1 MNPEVAARQW
11 NLDGDIERI
20 ATGRINAAFLVGG
33 THVLQ
38 RINGD
43 IFPDPRALLR
53 NAEKIAAVAG
63 KLIVRHLPSKHGE
76 PCWSD
81 QDGEVWRVY
90 PHVPSRNFDTL
101 PDALLNPVGTIFGD
115 LLSRLRA
122 LDGELETSIPGF
134 HDIQTY
140 LNYLDAT
147 RSSSGDADA
156 ELEYVDLRR
165 QRLVVSEEKSQ
176 IIHGDCKVNN
186 VLFDPTTDKAIKVV
200 DLDTLMRGS
209 ASWDFGDLIRSI
221 SAGPEELT
229 PDARINI
236 ARVEAVARGFLS
248 AYGPV
253 SDVEEY
259 AAAPAHMSFML
270 GTRFLTDHFDGD
282 RYFGATRRGEN
293 LERARAQFELT
304 RQFDRSVERL
314 CEILAHAMR

>member
-11 NLDGDIERI
+11 NLGGEIERI
-20 ATGRINAAFLVGG
+20 TGGRINATFLVGG
-33 THVLQ
+33 THLLQ

-63 KLIVRHLPSKHGE
+63 ELIVQHLPSKHGE

-90 PHVPSRNFDTL
+90 PHVRSRNFDAL
-101 PDALLNPVGTIFGD
+101 PDSLLNPLGTIFGD
-115 LLSRLRA
+115 LLSRLRS

-140 LNYLDAT
+140 LNYLDAAP
-147 RSSSGDADA
+147 SSGDADA
-156 ELEYVDLRR
+156 ELAYVDLRR
-165 QRLVVSEEKSQ
+165 QRLMVSQEKSQ

-186 VLFDPTTDKAIKVV
+186 VLFDPTSDKAIKVV

-221 SAGPEELT
+221 SAGTEESTPEAHVS
-229 PDARINI
+229 DAR
-236 ARVEAVARGFLS
+236 VGEVVRGFLS
-248 AYGPV
+248 TFG
-253 SDVEEY
+253 SITEVEEY

-282 RYFGATRRGEN
+282 RYFGVTRRGEN

-314 CEILAHAMR
+314 REILAHAMR